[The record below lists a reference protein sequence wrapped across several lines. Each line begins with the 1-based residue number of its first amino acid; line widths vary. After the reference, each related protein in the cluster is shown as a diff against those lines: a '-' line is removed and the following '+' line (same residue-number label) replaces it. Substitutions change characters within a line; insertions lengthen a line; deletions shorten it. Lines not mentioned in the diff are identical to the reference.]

1 MKSRYITPVVTI
13 FDEQGRIDLSKTL
26 RFMILLKITCPGLL

>member
-1 MKSRYITPVVTI
+1 MKSRYITPLSPYLMNKGESI
-13 FDEQGRIDLSKTL
+13 LSKTL